1 MKKYLNYTLTAF
13 ALCALMACSED
24 TSSSGSSGLAPDG
37 GKELI
42 AFSQK
47 GSAMTTRA
55 MTRDGF
61 TADTKVVMRIKA
73 EGAAD
78 TDIRYTQAVATA
90 SAETTAAD
98 VCNTGYGLEGTH
110 SHLTYAA
117 GNRYWDDAFGRD
129 SKLTVYAVAVPN
141 LNDDD
146 VLPSTILD
154 QTGGTEA
161 SPDWYTIGT
170 ENTKIDWTVPA
181 TQDAATRLEKDLTY
195 SNNIKAGESVNKGC
209 YRQTWDGSDWK
220 KSMELGRMIWQ
231 PKTVTTGETTG
242 KFDQGHL
249 VFKHALSWITIV
261 MKEGSGFNNSS
272 ADDFVWTNKPAG
284 SSQSFAL
291 KGFPTSGKLDVST
304 GEWSDKVTNVDI
316 TQLDEVTTTPVNV
329 ITTRQLEAIVL
340 PGTNLYSTSSNVIE
354 FEIDNAK
361 YYVSGTQIA
370 EAVRDFY
377 KVGGAHENDDH
388 AAAYRNFTTM
398 EEGKHYYVNLTVS
411 KKGVENVTAAILDWE
426 TVNSSDATPDN
437 VYCTFTFEDR
447 GTKLVAADAAQFNLY
462 RAGLTATDYITGETT
477 ANYDWKTGYTT
488 TSGTSEVANKAT
500 KSWASTTTSWT
511 TDWYWPDNR
520 TYYHFRAAGLG
531 DNATSTDNDV
541 TINKDATNGDY
552 FTIKS
557 GTLTGSNYRDYVW
570 GAPFKDV
577 DNTYK
582 FKYDGTK
589 GFAFKADGT
598 TEQISQALGATK
610 SQINMLLFHVTSQI
624 IVNVYTT
631 TGNGRVTLDN
641 GTNHTTVEILNFLP
655 NGKVLMGTGA
665 VSVTGDTRTAAATM
679 GSGTY
684 TAGDETSTPKVA
696 AKVEGFNYGIVPQDL
711 SWTTSTAGT
720 IGLRITTPD
729 GNQYYVRDLS
739 QCNATVS
746 STNLV
751 NPYTVQSG
759 SLWRIATWYPHYK
772 YTYSV
777 TIAQVG
783 ITNITAAVLPWE
795 TVTGDIGTINLEN

>member
-1 MKKYLNYTLTAF
+1 
-13 ALCALMACSED
+13 
-24 TSSSGSSGLAPDG
+24 
-37 GKELI
+37 
-42 AFSQK
+42 
-47 GSAMTTRA
+47 
-55 MTRDGF
+55 
-61 TADTKVVMRIKA
+61 
-73 EGAAD
+73 
-78 TDIRYTQAVATA
+78 
-90 SAETTAAD
+90 
-98 VCNTGYGLEGTH
+98 
-110 SHLTYAA
+110 
-117 GNRYWDDAFGRD
+117 
-129 SKLTVYAVAVPN
+129 
-141 LNDDD
+141 
-146 VLPSTILD
+146 
-154 QTGGTEA
+154 
-161 SPDWYTIGT
+161 
-170 ENTKIDWTVPA
+170 
-181 TQDAATRLEKDLTY
+181 
-195 SNNIKAGESVNKGC
+195 
-209 YRQTWDGSDWK
+209 
-220 KSMELGRMIWQ
+220 
-231 PKTVTTGETTG
+231 
-242 KFDQGHL
+242 
-249 VFKHALSWITIV
+249 
-261 MKEGSGFNNSS
+261 
-272 ADDFVWTNKPAG
+272 
-284 SSQSFAL
+284 
-291 KGFPTSGKLDVST
+291 LDVST
-304 GEWSDKVTNVDI
+304 GAWSDVVTNVDI
-316 TQLDEVTTTPVNV
+316 TQIDDVSAATPANLTTH
-329 ITTRQLEAIVL
+329 QLEAYVL
-340 PGTNLYSTSSNVIE
+340 PGTNLYSTATNVIE

-370 EAVRDFY
+370 NAIRDFY
-377 KVGGAHENDDH
+377 KIGGAHENDDH

-477 ANYDWKTGYTT
+477 ANYDWETGYATT
-488 TSGTSEVANKAT
+488 PAT
-500 KSWASTTTSWT
+500 KSYDSDHWKT
-511 TDWYWPDNR
+511 TDWFWPNNL
-520 TYYHFRAAGLG
+520 TYYHFRAAGTG
-531 DNATSTDNDV
+531 TTASGNP
-541 TINKDATNGDY
+541 TITTDATNGDY
-552 FTIKS
+552 FTITS
-557 GTLTGSNYRDYVW
+557 GTIDGGTYKDYVW
-570 GAPFKDV
+570 GAPFKDMADGDKLTYSTATGF
-577 DNTYK
+577 DNT
-582 FKYDGTK
+582 GT
-589 GFAFKADGT
+589 GASPT
-598 TEQISQALGATK
+598 HQIAQAIGATK